1 MVERII
7 RELER
12 RWDAEGNGFTITMKS
27 TNKSFACWEQKDGH
41 YLITDQISI
50 WDKETVHIRTNTIK
64 ELAEAIITLA

>member
-12 RWDAEGNGFTITMKS
+12 RWAAEGNGITITMKS
-27 TNKSFACWEQKDGH
+27 TNKSFECWVQNDGH
-41 YLITDQISI
+41 YLITDKTSI